1 MDGIQCELS
10 WSAAYRHTLLLAEAA
25 TDRQAHRQGTHYL
38 PFSDTLWHHL
48 QLREEEPL
56 RNMPLGNLIH
66 NCEQTQQLS
75 DRDMKPAIKKTNC
88 LEKHRSKPKKRNT
101 TFFGGFRWTFSQ
113 ISCSSLYN
121 GTVDG
126 SNPTLLDKKTGLRFF
141 ILRFHWSA
149 FFCKY
154 TNDKKNCLVW

>member
-1 MDGIQCELS
+1 
-10 WSAAYRHTLLLAEAA
+10 
-25 TDRQAHRQGTHYL
+25 
-38 PFSDTLWHHL
+38 
-48 QLREEEPL
+48 
-56 RNMPLGNLIH
+56 MPLGNLIH

-88 LEKHRSKPKKRNT
+88 IEKHRSKPKKRNT

-154 TNDKKNCLVW
+154 TNDKKKLPCLINQCPTCVFLKASMHPSLSPQWPRLQMQAAI